1 MSSSGEVCGLSAFEN
16 YFALELLFKSCNESL
31 QSKEDALIVLAHYLL
46 VRNRKRCAGIG
57 ESWGS
62 DQHCTTELLPPGWNE
77 NQGLYTIR
85 YISAQNNERYLLKAA
100 RVDNSLL
107 ICVLRFVRDAIFL
120 PRASLVSKNLVWI
133 QPSRVT
139 VFLPAKAGVLL
150 NIKEDKTA
158 STSLNVGK
166 YVSEEYK
173 DCSRAFKDLNA
184 VVEKVNREVIN
195 VLEHSESEIS
205 GFRGASPATSHERVL
220 GMLTGQPSV
229 EWPRAQEPARLGLR
243 DLDPFFG
250 GYSGG
255 GMIMDPRE
263 LTRPLHP
270 NPGATIPGLPRASVP
285 PGARFDPFGP
295 SSTNDPASFRRVS
308 KAAPISWITWFI
320 QSFCYLDAAID
331 YISCP
336 GMES

>member
-1 MSSSGEVCGLSAFEN
+1 MSSAGEVSGLSAFEN

-46 VRNRKRCAGIG
+46 VRNGKRCAGIG
-57 ESWGS
+57 ETWDGNA
-62 DQHCTTELLPPGWNE
+62 QHSTTELLPPGWNE
-77 NQGLYTIR
+77 NQGSYTIR
-85 YISAQNNERYLLKAA
+85 YISAQNNERYLLKAVRA
-100 RVDNSLL
+100 DNSLL
-107 ICVLRFVRDAIFL
+107 ICV
-120 PRASLVSKNLVWI
+120 
-133 QPSRVT
+133 
-139 VFLPAKAGVLL
+139 L

-205 GFRGASPATSHERVL
+205 GVRGASSATSHERVL
-220 GMLTGQPSV
+220 RMLTGQPSM
-229 EWPRAQEPARLGLR
+229 ECPRAQEPAQLGQR

-250 GYSGG
+250 GRSGG

-270 NPGATIPGLPRASVP
+270 NPGATIPGLPRATFP

-295 SSTNDPASFRRVS
+295 SSTNDPAGFRFAGPNPDHAMR
-308 KAAPISWITWFI
+308 PP
-320 QSFCYLDAAID
+320 D
-331 YISCP
+331 YDDMFS
-336 GMES
+336 

>member
-1 MSSSGEVCGLSAFEN
+1 MFWNTNVPTVGIMSSSGEVSGLSAFEN

-57 ESWGS
+57 ESWEG
-62 DQHCTTELLPPGWNE
+62 DQHCTTELLPAGWNE

-85 YISAQNNERYLLKAA
+85 YISAQDNERYLLKAA

-107 ICVLRFVRDAIFL
+107 ICV
-120 PRASLVSKNLVWI
+120 
-133 QPSRVT
+133 
-139 VFLPAKAGVLL
+139 L

-195 VLEHSESEIS
+195 ILEHSESEIS
-205 GFRGASPATSHERVL
+205 GVRGASSAASHERVL
-220 GMLTGQPSV
+220 GMLTGQPSM
-229 EWPRAQEPARLGLR
+229 EWPRAQESVRVGVR
-243 DLDPFFG
+243 DLNPFFG

-295 SSTNDPASFRRVS
+295 SSTNDPASFRFAGPNPDHAMR
-308 KAAPISWITWFI
+308 PP
-320 QSFCYLDAAID
+320 D
-331 YISCP
+331 YDDMFS
-336 GMES
+336 

>member
-1 MSSSGEVCGLSAFEN
+1 MHTHLLDLSEQKGVHRPC
-16 YFALELLFKSCNESL
+16 ALMPQAICQWDGN
-31 QSKEDALIVLAHYLL
+31 A
-46 VRNRKRCAGIG
+46 
-57 ESWGS
+57 
-62 DQHCTTELLPPGWNE
+62 QHSTTELLPPGWNE
-77 NQGLYTIR
+77 NQGSYTIR
-85 YISAQNNERYLLKAA
+85 YISAQNNERYLLKAVRA
-100 RVDNSLL
+100 DNSLL
-107 ICVLRFVRDAIFL
+107 ICV
-120 PRASLVSKNLVWI
+120 
-133 QPSRVT
+133 
-139 VFLPAKAGVLL
+139 L

-205 GFRGASPATSHERVL
+205 GVRGASSATSHERVL
-220 GMLTGQPSV
+220 RMLTGQPSM
-229 EWPRAQEPARLGLR
+229 ECPRAQEPAQLGQR

-250 GYSGG
+250 GRSGG

-270 NPGATIPGLPRASVP
+270 NPGATIPGLPRATFP

-295 SSTNDPASFRRVS
+295 SSTNDPAGFRFAGPNPDHAMR
-308 KAAPISWITWFI
+308 PP
-320 QSFCYLDAAID
+320 D
-331 YISCP
+331 YDDMFS
-336 GMES
+336 